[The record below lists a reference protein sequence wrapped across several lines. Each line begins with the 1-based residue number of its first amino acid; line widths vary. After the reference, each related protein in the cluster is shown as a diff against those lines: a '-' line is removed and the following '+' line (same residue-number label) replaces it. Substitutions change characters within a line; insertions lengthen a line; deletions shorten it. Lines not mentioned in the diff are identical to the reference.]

1 MATISEANA
10 LIKWFDKRRGKTL
23 KLNDQGIDAVIKAL
37 ETYCKIPDVI
47 EKLKEEVYRID
58 DSATLASR
66 DVINEED
73 VFEALEQL
81 LDN

>member
-1 MATISEANA
+1 MATVSEANA
-10 LIKWFDKRRGKTL
+10 LIKWFDVRRGKTL
-23 KLNDQGIDAVIKAL
+23 KLNDQGIDVVIKAL
-37 ETYCKIPDVI
+37 ETYCKIPDII

-58 DSATLASR
+58 DSSTLASR

-81 LDN
+81 LSN